1 MFFGA
6 FTITSVD
13 YRVRNGFREAAK
25 QSYFLN
31 GSAIKRGGG
40 KKRLPLRRR
49 KIFFFL
55 NIFLLK
61 TKRGWVHC
69 LFNKERTFFIFAA
82 SLFVFVSEVEVFCIK
97 S

>member
-40 KKRLPLRRR
+40 GGVKGLPLRRR
-49 KIFFFL
+49 KIFFL

-61 TKRGWVHC
+61 TKGGWVHC
-69 LFNKERTFFIFAA
+69 LFNKERTF
-82 SLFVFVSEVEVFCIK
+82 LFLQLPILFSCLKLKYFV
-97 S
+97 